1 MIKSKLSYC
10 VAANLTNKELSIK
23 CLQNIERAT
32 MPLDST
38 LALAARALG
47 GTVYGDG
54 EEASYWGCL
63 LRRPTSCSEIMNI
76 ILQLHLLLVMRI
88 DIQNREV

>member
-1 MIKSKLSYC
+1 MIKPKLSCC
-10 VAANLTNKELSIK
+10 VAANHNKELSVK
-23 CLQNIERAT
+23 CLSNIDRAA

-38 LALAARALG
+38 LALAARAVG

-63 LRRPTSCSEIMNI
+63 LRRPTSCREMMNI
-76 ILQLHLLLVMRI
+76 ILQLHFLLVMRI
-88 DIQNREV
+88 YIQNREV